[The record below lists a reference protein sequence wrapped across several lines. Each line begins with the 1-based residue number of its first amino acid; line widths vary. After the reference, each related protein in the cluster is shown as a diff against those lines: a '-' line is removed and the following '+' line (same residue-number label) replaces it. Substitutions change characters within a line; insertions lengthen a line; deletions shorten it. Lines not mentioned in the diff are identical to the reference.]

1 MSYRRAIRFLSLVI
15 AFALAASLAVTAA
28 PAANAESPSIPAT
41 VTVSPVTGLVDGS
54 QIAIHAD
61 AIEGYAI
68 FGLTARLCAASASIN
83 LADDF
88 APSKGGY
95 CISTPLSAGSD
106 AKTVMATTPPNI
118 SADLTFRVGVGQETF
133 NTQYG
138 DTVTIGCGP
147 AQSACKLV
155 LEFQVSGTGA
165 AGNLNGKVYK
175 SFALDYAG
183 IAVVPDAPVNVVAVP
198 GNESAVVTWSVPP
211 SDGGDTI
218 TGYTVT
224 ATPSGRTC
232 PWTSGPL
239 TCTVTGLTNNTPY
252 TFQVV
257 ATNGIGTGAQ
267 STPSSSVTPVPPAT
281 VPGAPTG
288 VIGVAGNTKVT
299 VSWSAP
305 SNNGGSPVT
314 GYTATA
320 SPSGR
325 TCVTATTSCTVT
337 GLTNGTSYTFTVK
350 ASNLIGPGSSSSA
363 SSGVIPATTKPGPP
377 TAVVGTVGNAQ
388 VSFTWAAPLD
398 NGGASVTAYTVT
410 AFTSG
415 GVAVSPAKTC
425 SPASVSTR
433 ACTITGLTNGTDYKF
448 SVTATNARGTSDAS
462 GQTGLLRPLT
472 VPGAPTG
479 LTGTVGDSQ
488 VSFTWAAPAST
499 GGSAITAYT
508 VTTYTS
514 AGSAVSPANTCSPA
528 SVSTRACT
536 ISGLTNGTA
545 YTFKV
550 TATNAAGTS
559 DSSTATSPLT
569 PRTTPGAPTAL
580 VGSIASSQ
588 VSFTWSAPASTG
600 GSAITAYTV
609 KASNALGVALVPAKT
624 CSPASLSTL
633 SCSITG
639 LTNGTAYTFVVY
651 ATNAAGI
658 GTSSTATPSLT
669 PCSCTAPGAP
679 TALVGTV
686 GNSQVSFTWTA
697 PASTGG
703 TAITAYAVTA
713 YTSTG
718 TAVSP
723 AKTCSPASV
732 STRAC
737 TITGLTN
744 GTAYTFKVVATN
756 AVGSGTASTA
766 TGLLTPR
773 TVPGAPSSVTAALGS
788 AGSRLVTVAWTAP
801 SSNGG
806 SAITGYTVTAYT
818 GGNAV
823 SPAKTCTTSTAT
835 TLTCQVT
842 GLTAGTSYTFKVVA
856 TNLAGS
862 GVASNASSMVT
873 AR

>member
-147 AQSACKLV
+147 VQSACKLV
-155 LEFQVSGTGA
+155 LEFQVSGTGT
-165 AGNLNGKVYK
+165 AGTLNGKVYK

-377 TAVVGTVGNAQ
+377 TTVVGTVGNAQ

-536 ISGLTNGTA
+536 ISGLT
-545 YTFKV
+545 K
-550 TATNAAGTS
+550 
-559 DSSTATSPLT
+559 
-569 PRTTPGAPTAL
+569 
-580 VGSIASSQ
+580 
-588 VSFTWSAPASTG
+588 
-600 GSAITAYTV
+600 
-609 KASNALGVALVPAKT
+609 
-624 CSPASLSTL
+624 
-633 SCSITG
+633 
-639 LTNGTAYTFVVY
+639 GTAYTFVVY